1 MITDCNTLFGY
12 WQKDTQDRSVERLSH
27 IMRTNGIERALTCS
41 GRGVWDDFV
50 EGNEETLRVCAE
62 HPELLPVG
70 TVRPGDYYRCVE
82 EIGSLRGRG
91 FRMVRLFPATQ
102 GWGVGSLGFRR
113 LLEALV
119 ESELP
124 VFIDNGYD
132 STGLIAPL
140 VDYFQGTEVPLI
152 FSGVSYGFG
161 EFLAACEV
169 YEHCYMDTW
178 QSFLLNQIELVRDA
192 AGIGRVLLGTKAPF
206 EMPGPCLEMVR
217 HGRLTEEEKA
227 AVLAGNVGR
236 LMGESGMGNGESGES
251 AAARVDQASGRRGM
265 CGRGDEASSGMRS
278 MPTTRLI
285 DVHAHYGPWVGLPN
299 PYVGIEDLVGTCER
313 YGIEHIC
320 LSSTLAIGYDMV
332 EGNARLAAAIEGRE
346 GLHGYVVIH
355 PGYAAESLAQMKE
368 YFQNPQFVGAK
379 LHPKHA
385 GYQIDC
391 DEARPLLEYLVEV
404 GKPLLEHTWFDEMCL
419 ATGNAA
425 DLFPELVVIMGHM
438 GGDTWEKALEVAA
451 ERPNVYLEL
460 CSGLSPWGKL
470 ERAVAMVGAERLL
483 FGTDLTLLEPGY
495 TLGLVTGAEIGERAK
510 RMILYENG
518 KRLMGF

>member
-1 MITDCNTLFGY
+1 
-12 WQKDTQDRSVERLSH
+12 
-27 IMRTNGIERALTCS
+27 
-41 GRGVWDDFV
+41 
-50 EGNEETLRVCAE
+50 
-62 HPELLPVG
+62 
-70 TVRPGDYYRCVE
+70 
-82 EIGSLRGRG
+82 
-91 FRMVRLFPATQ
+91 
-102 GWGVGSLGFRR
+102 
-113 LLEALV
+113 
-119 ESELP
+119 
-124 VFIDNGYD
+124 
-132 STGLIAPL
+132 
-140 VDYFQGTEVPLI
+140 
-152 FSGVSYGFG
+152 
-161 EFLAACEV
+161 
-169 YEHCYMDTW
+169 
-178 QSFLLNQIELVRDA
+178 
-192 AGIGRVLLGTKAPF
+192 
-206 EMPGPCLEMVR
+206 
-217 HGRLTEEEKA
+217 
-227 AVLAGNVGR
+227 AVLGGKVGR
-236 LMGESGMGNGESGES
+236 LIGESGMGKRESGSEE
-251 AAARVDQASGRRGM
+251 D
-265 CGRGDEASSGMRS
+265 
-278 MPTTRLI
+278 TTRTEAVSPDYRFPIPDSRPLI

-320 LSSTLAIGYDMV
+320 LSSTLAIGYDMA

-470 ERAVAMVGAERLL
+470 ERAVALVGAERLL

-495 TLGLVTGAEIGERAK
+495 TLGLVTGAVIGEREK

>member
-1 MITDCNTLFGY
+1 MITDCNTVFGY
-12 WQKDTQDRSVERLSH
+12 WQKDVQDRSLTRLLH
-27 IMRTNGIERALTCS
+27 IMRTNGIDRALTCS
-41 GRGVWDDFV
+41 GLGVWDDFV

-70 TVRPGDYYRCVE
+70 TVRPGDYYRCRE
-82 EIGSLRGRG
+82 EVASLRGRG

-113 LLEALV
+113 LLDSLV

-124 VFIDNGYD
+124 IFVDNGYD

-192 AGIGRVLLGTKAPF
+192 VGIEHVLLGTRAPF

-217 HGRLTEEEKA
+217 HGRLSEEEKA
-227 AVLAGNVGR
+227 GVLGGNVGE
-236 LMGESGMGNGESGES
+236 LMGEAPLPAQPSGLDHRLPIPDS
-251 AAARVDQASGRRGM
+251 R
-265 CGRGDEASSGMRS
+265 
-278 MPTTRLI
+278 PLI
-285 DVHAHYGPWVGLPN
+285 DVHAHYGPWPGLPN
-299 PYVGIEDLVGTCER
+299 PYVSIEDLVETCER
-313 YGIEHIC
+313 YKIRHVC

-332 EGNARLAAAIEGRE
+332 EGNARLAEAIEGRE

-355 PGYAAESLAQMKE
+355 PGYAAESLAEMKE

-391 DEARPLLEYLVEV
+391 DEARPLLEYLVEQ

-419 ATGNAA
+419 ATGIAA
-425 DLFPELVVIMGHM
+425 DLFPELVIIMGHM

-451 ERPNVYLEL
+451 DRPNVYLEL
-460 CSGLSPWGKL
+460 CSGLSPWGKM
-470 ERAVAMVGAERLL
+470 ERSVAMVGAERLL

-495 TLGLVTGAEIGERAK
+495 TLGLVTGAEIGEREK
-510 RMILYENG
+510 RMILYGNG